1 MEFDIYGRIREDI
14 FNNQP
19 FIPFRQLGQY
29 EDVETGLYY
38 NRFRYYDSNT
48 GIYISQDPIGLAG
61 NNPNFYAYTHDSNT
75 WIDPFVLD
83 IFSIIDWTAPDPS
96 KGGIGYTYKIFQKDV
111 NWDLIDSKHRTNLD
125 RALGGLA
132 PIGADGKSINLHHSK
147 QQAHGPL
154 FELSATSH
162 QQYGHT
168 NALHPY
174 RVTPN
179 SDGTKFNPY
188 DPVDRK
194 AFDVDRKQYWKDRAN
209 AEIETRKLKIGCK

>member
-1 MEFDIYGRIREDI
+1 MYLSTKGNGWFCLQIQKILKRG
-14 FNNQP
+14 
-19 FIPFRQLGQY
+19 FIITVSVTIILK
-29 EDVETGLYY
+29 
-38 NRFRYYDSNT
+38 
-48 GIYISQDPIGLAG
+48 LAYVLAKID
-61 NNPNFYAYTHDSNT
+61 NNPNFYAYTHDSNI
-75 WIDPFVLD
+75 WIDPFGLD
-83 IFSIIDWTAPDPS
+83 IFSVIDWTAPDPS
-96 KGGIGYTYKIFQKDV
+96 KGGTGYTYKIFQQDV
-111 NWDLIDSKHRTNLD
+111 NWDLIDSKGRTNLD
-125 RALGGLA
+125 WALGGLA

-147 QQAHGPL
+147 QQANGPL

-179 SDGTKFNPY
+179 PDGTKFNPY

-194 AFDVDRKQYWKDRAN
+194 VFDVDRKQYWKDRAN